1 MLLRVLLNQFSIDC
15 IALSFEVP
23 PVNCPME
30 DIAERGSADESAPL
44 AAGLAARTSK
54 TANTIFLFLELQV
67 SRPAG
72 ARVARVTSVT
82 RRRDSQ
88 AFPNKR
94 S

>member
-67 SRPAG
+67 SRPG
-72 ARVARVTSVT
+72 PWEPESLV
-82 RRRDSQ
+82 
-88 AFPNKR
+88 
-94 S
+94 